1 MRTLPKLAVALGC
14 LGLLSSTAGPVQAQQ
29 AGPTVSIKD
38 FVYSPADVAVQA
50 GQAITIAN
58 QDGFP
63 HTVTARDGA
72 FDLDVPAN
80 GTVTLTISQPGAF
93 PYTCTYHPGQHNPA
107 TVTVS

>member
-63 HTVTARDGA
+63 HTVTA
-72 FDLDVPAN
+72 
-80 GTVTLTISQPGAF
+80 GTARSTLTSPPTAL
-93 PYTCTYHPGQHNPA
+93 
-107 TVTVS
+107 